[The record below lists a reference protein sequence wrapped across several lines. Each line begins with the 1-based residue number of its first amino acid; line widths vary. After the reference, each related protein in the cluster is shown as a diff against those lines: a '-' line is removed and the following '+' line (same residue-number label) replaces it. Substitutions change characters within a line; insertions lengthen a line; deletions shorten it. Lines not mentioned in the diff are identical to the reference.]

1 MMLLTKMD
9 HLLLFRKQNHTTLRK
24 KNNWHEKFFDKDL
37 HFSTKENGIIKH
49 VGKKDLY
56 FL

>member
-24 KNNWHEKFFDKDL
+24 NNWHEKFFDKDL
-37 HFSTKENGIIKH
+37 HFSTKKNGIIKH